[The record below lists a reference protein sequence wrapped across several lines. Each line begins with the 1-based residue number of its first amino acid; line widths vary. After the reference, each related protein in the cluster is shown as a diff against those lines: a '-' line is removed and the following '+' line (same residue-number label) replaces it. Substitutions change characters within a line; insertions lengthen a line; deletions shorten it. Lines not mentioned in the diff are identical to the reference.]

1 MISLKKLKMAKSFNE
16 IDSQSINLIGKGT
29 CIMGDMNSEGDIRID
44 GELTGNVKCTGRL
57 VIGTTGKVTGDI
69 NCKNCEISGWLKG
82 KLNIEQMLNL
92 RSSANVTGDIYTEK
106 LSIEP
111 GSVFSGSCTM
121 SPEMINDDEG
131 SKLK

>member
-1 MISLKKLKMAKSFNE
+1 MAKSFNE
-16 IDSQSINLIGKGT
+16 VDSQSINLIGKGT

-57 VIGTTGKVTGDI
+57 VIGTTGKVTGDVD
-69 NCKNCEISGWLKG
+69 CKNCEISGCLKG
-82 KLNIEQMLNL
+82 KLNIEQMLSL
-92 RSSANVTGDIYTEK
+92 RSSANVQGDIYAGK

-121 SPEMINDDEG
+121 SQEMINANEG
-131 SKLK
+131 SKIK